1 MRYRVCFY
9 YSRIVFSQVKFQ
21 VRIAAPS
28 RCDIERALSIV
39 EYFLSVCVF
48 YQTKHYICPMENIG
62 ITIPAGTRKED
73 IKAREKIIKDFYA
86 KWISEHPDKKIWNE
100 NLQDYICVK
109 YQSINETYN
118 KAARR
123 YESTLAVF
131 RLTEVME
138 KAILKEETKP
148 GDKNQK
154 PYSKLLIML
163 HDDIKL
169 TVGVQ
174 KSTQEKVQYCLTALG
189 STSVSK

>member
-1 MRYRVCFY
+1 
-9 YSRIVFSQVKFQ
+9 
-21 VRIAAPS
+21 
-28 RCDIERALSIV
+28 
-39 EYFLSVCVF
+39 
-48 YQTKHYICPMENIG
+48 MENIG
-62 ITIPAGTRKED
+62 ITIPTGTRKED
-73 IKAREKIIKDFYA
+73 IKVREKIIKNFYA

-100 NLQDYICVK
+100 DLQDYICVK

-131 RLTEVME
+131 RLTEVLE
-138 KAILKEETKP
+138 KALLKEERQTKP
-148 GDKNQK
+148 DDKNQK

-163 HDDIKL
+163 YDGIKL

-189 STSVSK
+189 FTA

>member
-1 MRYRVCFY
+1 
-9 YSRIVFSQVKFQ
+9 
-21 VRIAAPS
+21 
-28 RCDIERALSIV
+28 
-39 EYFLSVCVF
+39 
-48 YQTKHYICPMENIG
+48 MENNG

-100 NLQDYICVK
+100 DLQDYICVK

-138 KAILKEETKP
+138 KAVFKEEKPTKP

-154 PYSKLLIML
+154 PYSKLLIL
-163 HDDIKL
+163 LYDGIKL

-174 KSTQEKVQYCLTALG
+174 KTTQEKG
-189 STSVSK
+189 SVLSHCIRFGLKIKNHCKCGG

>member
-1 MRYRVCFY
+1 MEQ
-9 YSRIVFSQVKFQ
+9 IVS
-21 VRIAAPS
+21 
-28 RCDIERALSIV
+28 
-39 EYFLSVCVF
+39 
-48 YQTKHYICPMENIG
+48 
-62 ITIPAGTRKED
+62 TIPTGTSKEE
-73 IKAREKIIKDFYA
+73 IKVRERNIKDFYA

-100 NLQDYICVK
+100 NLQDYILVK

-138 KAILKEETKP
+138 KAILKSEKNTKQ

-163 HDDIKL
+163 HDGIKL

-174 KSTQEKVQYCLTALG
+174 KTTQEKVQYCLTAVG
-189 STSVSK
+189 TSGGQ

>member
-1 MRYRVCFY
+1 
-9 YSRIVFSQVKFQ
+9 
-21 VRIAAPS
+21 
-28 RCDIERALSIV
+28 
-39 EYFLSVCVF
+39 
-48 YQTKHYICPMENIG
+48 MENNG

-100 NLQDYICVK
+100 DLQDYICVK

-131 RLTEVME
+131 
-138 KAILKEETKP
+138 KEEKPTKP

-154 PYSKLLIML
+154 PYSKLLIL
-163 HDDIKL
+163 LYDGIKL
-169 TVGVQ
+169 RQGCQ
-174 KSTQEKVQYCLTALG
+174 LIK
-189 STSVSK
+189 

>member
-1 MRYRVCFY
+1 MN
-9 YSRIVFSQVKFQ
+9 
-21 VRIAAPS
+21 
-28 RCDIERALSIV
+28 L
-39 EYFLSVCVF
+39 
-48 YQTKHYICPMENIG
+48 HYICRMENTG
-62 ITIPAGTRKED
+62 ITIPTGTRKED
-73 IKAREKIIKDFYA
+73 IKVREKIIKNFYA

-100 NLQDYICVK
+100 DLQDYICVK

-123 YESTLAVF
+123 HESTLAVL
-131 RLTEVME
+131 RLTEVLE
-138 KAILKEETKP
+138 KAVLKEERQTKP

-163 HDDIKL
+163 YDGIKL

-189 STSVSK
+189 STA

>member
-1 MRYRVCFY
+1 
-9 YSRIVFSQVKFQ
+9 
-21 VRIAAPS
+21 
-28 RCDIERALSIV
+28 
-39 EYFLSVCVF
+39 
-48 YQTKHYICPMENIG
+48 MENTG
-62 ITIPAGTRKED
+62 ITIPTGTRKED
-73 IKAREKIIKDFYA
+73 IKVREKIIKNFYA

-100 NLQDYICVK
+100 DLQDYICVK

-123 YESTLAVF
+123 HESTLAVF
-131 RLTEVME
+131 RLTEVLE
-138 KAILKEETKP
+138 KAVLKEERQTKP

-163 HDDIKL
+163 YDGIKL

-189 STSVSK
+189 STA

>member
-1 MRYRVCFY
+1 
-9 YSRIVFSQVKFQ
+9 
-21 VRIAAPS
+21 
-28 RCDIERALSIV
+28 
-39 EYFLSVCVF
+39 
-48 YQTKHYICPMENIG
+48 MENLG

-73 IKAREKIIKDFYA
+73 IKARERIIKDFYA

-100 NLQDYICVK
+100 DLQDYICVK

-138 KAILKEETKP
+138 KAVFKEEKP
-148 GDKNQK
+148 IKPADKNQK
-154 PYSKLLIML
+154 PYSKLLIL
-163 HDDIKL
+163 LYDGIKL

-174 KSTQEKVQYCLTALG
+174 KTTQEKVQYCLTALG
-189 STSVSK
+189 SVSK

>member
-1 MRYRVCFY
+1 MG
-9 YSRIVFSQVKFQ
+9 
-21 VRIAAPS
+21 
-28 RCDIERALSIV
+28 
-39 EYFLSVCVF
+39 
-48 YQTKHYICPMENIG
+48 NNG

-100 NLQDYICVK
+100 DLQDYICVK

-131 RLTEVME
+131 RLTEVLE
-138 KAILKEETKP
+138 KAVLKEERQTKP
-148 GDKNQK
+148 DDKNQK

-163 HDDIKL
+163 YDGIKL

-174 KSTQEKVQYCLTALG
+174 KTTQEKVQYCLTALV
-189 STSVSK
+189 SVSK

>member
-1 MRYRVCFY
+1 M
-9 YSRIVFSQVKFQ
+9 I
-21 VRIAAPS
+21 P
-28 RCDIERALSIV
+28 EG
-39 EYFLSVCVF
+39 
-48 YQTKHYICPMENIG
+48 H
-62 ITIPAGTRKED
+62 TIKD
-73 IKAREKIIKDFYA
+73 IKIREQIIRDFYA

-100 NLQDYICVK
+100 DLQDYICVK
-109 YQSINETYN
+109 YQSLNETYN

-138 KAILKEETKP
+138 KAVFKEEKPTKP

-163 HDDIKL
+163 YDGIKL

-174 KSTQEKVQYCLTALG
+174 KTTQEKVQYCLTALG
-189 STSVSK
+189 SVSK

>member
-1 MRYRVCFY
+1 M
-9 YSRIVFSQVKFQ
+9 I
-21 VRIAAPS
+21 P
-28 RCDIERALSIV
+28 EG
-39 EYFLSVCVF
+39 
-48 YQTKHYICPMENIG
+48 H
-62 ITIPAGTRKED
+62 TIKD
-73 IKAREKIIKDFYA
+73 IKIREQIIRDFYA

-100 NLQDYICVK
+100 DLQDYICVK

-138 KAILKEETKP
+138 KAVFKEEKPTKP

-154 PYSKLLIML
+154 PYSKLLIL
-163 HDDIKL
+163 LYDGIKL

-174 KSTQEKVQYCLTALG
+174 KTTQEKVQYCLTALG
-189 STSVSK
+189 SVSK

>member
-1 MRYRVCFY
+1 
-9 YSRIVFSQVKFQ
+9 
-21 VRIAAPS
+21 
-28 RCDIERALSIV
+28 
-39 EYFLSVCVF
+39 
-48 YQTKHYICPMENIG
+48 MENNG

-86 KWISEHPDKKIWNE
+86 KWISEHPDKKIWNDD
-100 NLQDYICVK
+100 LQDYICVK

-138 KAILKEETKP
+138 KAVFKEEKP
-148 GDKNQK
+148 IKPADKNQK
-154 PYSKLLIML
+154 PYSKLLIL
-163 HDDIKL
+163 LYDGIKL

-174 KSTQEKVQYCLTALG
+174 KTTQEKVQYCLTALG
-189 STSVSK
+189 SVSK

>member
-1 MRYRVCFY
+1 
-9 YSRIVFSQVKFQ
+9 
-21 VRIAAPS
+21 
-28 RCDIERALSIV
+28 
-39 EYFLSVCVF
+39 
-48 YQTKHYICPMENIG
+48 MENIG

-86 KWISEHPDKKIWNE
+86 KWISEHPEKKIWNE

-138 KAILKEETKP
+138 KAILKEEKKTKP
-148 GDKNQK
+148 DDKNQK

-174 KSTQEKVQYCLTALG
+174 KKHSGESAVLPDCTRFNVRQQIKNHCIAAVARLGARNRLSDKGCHPFYELPFDSAKVCIFC
-189 STSVSK
+189 